1 MATRYAIPLASPIR
15 DTSARF
21 FYGNSIQ
28 EVRAYYY
35 CNKAWLD
42 WLASSSS
49 ILWCPKNPSNKP
61 ILFWASPNA
70 VPILIRMIH
79 LFTEFDEMLE
89 IPRLYISACYYS
101 VQYLRLHLILMAI

>member
-1 MATRYAIPLASPIR
+1 
-15 DTSARF
+15 
-21 FYGNSIQ
+21 
-28 EVRAYYY
+28 VRVYYY

-49 ILWCPKNPSNKP
+49 ILWCPKNPSNEP

-70 VPILIRMIH
+70 VPILIGMIH

-101 VQYLRLHLILMAI
+101 VHCETSSNTYGYIVSPLQTAY